1 MTEIERVQI
10 DFATPDIA
18 MDRRENGEIILA
30 SREPLGDYDRQVG
43 VWLRHWAD
51 KTPDVVAFG
60 ERVPSGEWQ
69 HISFSQLRTGADAV
83 SQALLDRGLSEDR
96 PVMLLSGNS
105 IDHAIL
111 TLGAQQ
117 AGITVVPISP
127 AYSLMSQDHGKV
139 RHIFDLV
146 KPGLIYAA
154 SAEVFGPALNS
165 LDTAG
170 VELVVSAPP
179 PDGVNATMFSELRA
193 AMPGPD
199 VQAAFDAVGPDSVA
213 KILFTSGSTGMPKG
227 VINTQRMLCANQ
239 QMLVQVWPFLKTD
252 KPVLL
257 DWLPWNHTFGGNNDF
272 NMILHNGGTMYID
285 AGKPAPGL
293 IEQTI
298 ANLRDVSP
306 NIYYNVPAGYNILLP
321 YLEND
326 DNLRDAFFKNLKV
339 IFYAAAALP
348 QDLWQRLEKLSVE
361 STGKLVVMTSAW
373 GSTETAPMAAAAH
386 FPLDKA
392 GVIGVPVP
400 GVTLKLVP
408 SGSKLEIRVK
418 GANVTPGYVGQD
430 DVTAAAFDDEGFY
443 RIGDAGKLM
452 DENNPNQGIT
462 FDGRVSEDFKLLSG
476 TWVAVGN
483 LRVDALGAASPAIQD
498 AVVAGH
504 DRDEICLLAWPNLV
518 ACQALAGLP
527 DGTSAED
534 IISHEKVRGHISAT
548 LAAHNAQAGGSSRRI
563 KRVLLMA
570 DPANIDANEI
580 TDKGYINQ
588 RATLENRADLVA
600 KLYAGTVPPEVIV
613 IGAD

>member
-1 MTEIERVQI
+1 MTDTPRMQVH
-10 DFATPDIA
+10 FGTPDIA
-18 MDRRENGEIILA
+18 MERRDNGEIILA
-30 SREPLGDYDRQVG
+30 SREPLGDYVDQVG
-43 VWLRHWAD
+43 IWLRHWAE
-51 KTPDVVAFG
+51 KTPDANFLG
-60 ERVPSGEWQ
+60 ERDPAGAWRHLSYAE
-69 HISFSQLRTGADAV
+69 LRAGADAI
-83 SQALLDRGLSEDR
+83 SQAMLDRGLGPDR

-105 IDHAIL
+105 IDHAL
-111 TLGAQQ
+111 LSLGAQQ
-117 AGITVVPISP
+117 VGIPAVPVSP
-127 AYSLMSQDHGKV
+127 AYSLMSQDHSKV

-146 KPGLIYAA
+146 KPGVIYAA
-154 SAEVFGPALNS
+154 SAEVFGPALAS
-165 LDTAG
+165 LDLGDT
-170 VELVVSAPP
+170 ELIVSAPP
-179 PDGVNATMFSELRA
+179 PEGTKATMFGDLRA
-193 AMPGPD
+193 TAAGGD
-199 VQAAFDAVGPDSVA
+199 VDAAFAAVGPDTVA

-239 QMLVQVWPFLKTD
+239 QMLTQVWPFLD
-252 KPVLL
+252 VDPPVLL

-272 NMILHNGGTMYID
+272 NMVLCHGGTMYID

-298 ANLRDVSP
+298 ANIRDVSP

-321 YLEND
+321 FLEND
-326 DNLRDAFFKNLKV
+326 DDLRDAFFKNLKV
-339 IFYAAAALP
+339 VFYAAAALP

-361 STGKLVVMTSAW
+361 ATGKLVVMTSAW

-386 FPLDKA
+386 FPLEKA
-392 GVIGVPVP
+392 GNIGVPVP

-418 GANVTPGYVGQD
+418 GDNVTPGYVGQD

-452 DENNPNQGIT
+452 VEDDANQGIT

-483 LRVDALGAASPAIQD
+483 LRVDALAVTSPAIQD

-504 DRDEICLLAWPNLV
+504 DRDEISLLAWPNLV

-527 DGTSAED
+527 DGTPPD
-534 IISHEKVRGHISAT
+534 QIISHQKVRAHISDT
-548 LAAHNAQAGGSSRRI
+548 LAAHNKQAGGSSRRV
-563 KRVLLMA
+563 KRVLLMLE
-570 DPANIDANEI
+570 PANIDANEI

-588 RATLENRADLVA
+588 RSTLENRADLVA
-600 KLYAGTVPPEVIV
+600 KLYTDDVPPEVIIV
-613 IGAD
+613 GAE